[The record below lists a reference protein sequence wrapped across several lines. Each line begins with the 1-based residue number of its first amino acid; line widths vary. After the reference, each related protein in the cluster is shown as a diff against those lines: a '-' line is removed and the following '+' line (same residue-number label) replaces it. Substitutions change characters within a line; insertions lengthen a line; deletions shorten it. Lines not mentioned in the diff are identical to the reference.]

1 MARAT
6 VTYNGKKIGQYD
18 ATQMQRAMERR
29 IRAQK
34 RAFLVAKEA
43 GLVDDE
49 RAAAAR
55 LSASRERLSDFLK
68 QTGLRKRQIQETV
81 AGFGRSEA
89 ASAAAMARK
98 K

>member
-1 MARAT
+1 M
-6 VTYNGKKIGQYD
+6 
-18 ATQMQRAMERR
+18 
-29 IRAQK
+29 
-34 RAFLVAKEA
+34 
-43 GLVDDE
+43 
-49 RAAAAR
+49 
-55 LSASRERLSDFLK
+55 SDFLK